1 MIYQSEKTVADFGDK
16 LTEDEKNSVK
26 TACDALREALKGDD
40 SEAIKAKQEELQKA
54 VYAISEKVYKE
65 AQAAGATP
73 DGAADNAAPNA
84 DNVYDA
90 EFTEADNN

>member
-1 MIYQSEKTVADFGDK
+1 MSNIRYYIFQDVENFNK
-16 LTEDEKNSVK
+16 LAEEKNSVK

-65 AQAAGATP
+65 AQAAGP
-73 DGAADNAAPNA
+73 AAR
-84 DNVYDA
+84 
-90 EFTEADNN
+90 

>member
-1 MIYQSEKTVADFGDK
+1 M
-16 LTEDEKNSVK
+16 
-26 TACDALREALKGDD
+26 REALKGDD
-40 SEAIKAKQEELQKA
+40 TEAIKAKQEELQKA

-73 DGAADNAAPNA
+73 DGAAGNAAPNE